1 MKMTRARR
9 MIGFALVV
17 LLALGT
23 GWVVEKAI
31 RGPHSH
37 DGAATANDGAATEP
51 AKPNDSVRP
60 AATDQD
66 YDRSDLILSQ
76 G

>member
-1 MKMTRARR
+1 MKITRARR
-9 MIGFALVV
+9 TIGFALVV

-37 DGAATANDGAATEP
+37 DGAATGEP
-51 AKPNDSVRP
+51 AKLNDSVRP

>member
-9 MIGFALVV
+9 TIGFALVMF
-17 LLALGT
+17 LALGT
-23 GWVVEKAI
+23 GWIVEKAI
-31 RGPHSH
+31 RGSHSH
-37 DGAATANDGAATEP
+37 DGAATAEP
-51 AKPNDSVRP
+51 AKPNDAVRP
-60 AATDQD
+60 AATDQE